1 MPSRRRRSIQVNCC
15 DVTVP
20 CYNNSMTK
28 TLVTPHKTSAKG
40 YTVGRSV
47 FAKISAVE
55 GIRLTPEMEAQFKSF
70 DALSLSAEKR
80 REALASTFGKAR

>member
-1 MPSRRRRSIQVNCC
+1 MPSRRRKSLEANCC
-15 DVTVP
+15 DLTVS
-20 CYNNSMTK
+20 CYNIAMTK
-28 TLVTPHKTSAKG
+28 TLTTPRKTPAKS
-40 YTVGRSV
+40 YTLGRSA

-80 REALASTFGKAR
+80 REALAGTFGKAR